1 MTTQHSEML
10 PDDCSSCIRLFEA
23 LTSLDG
29 PITTK
34 DLGALVGLGER
45 ATYLH
50 LAHLVL
56 HSRVMSDRRTPV
68 PDATV
73 GSPADTPLEK
83 IQTPLDWVLTV
94 VCRDRMC
101 RRMLVLCA
109 THADAAWAA
118 QLGVAQIASALGV
131 HRDTIRVHRR
141 HLTEDRLIRIERVS
155 VRYESGHV
163 QREDD
168 RYVLLSG
175 LLVMAQVHPVPLA
188 GRTANEDWALSV
200 LACARWW
207 APPATPKGRETTRQ
221 AVRLLVQVLA
231 EYGWPSDEVRRR
243 IEITPYDDVHD
254 HLSLLRSLLRDC
266 TVPYV
271 STARDHVSGTPAG
284 RVQCARCSSPF
295 PMSSRA
301 VPGQVCA
308 DSEACAERAGGVPAH
323 VALRHH
329 RSW

>member
-1 MTTQHSEML
+1 MTSI
-10 PDDCSSCIRLFEA
+10 DV
-23 LTSLDG
+23 

-34 DLGALVGLGER
+34 ALGTLVDLGER
-45 ATYLH
+45 ATYVH

-56 HSRVMSDRRTPV
+56 HSRLMADRRTPV
-68 PDATV
+68 PGATV
-73 GSPADTPLEK
+73 GAPAETPVEQ

-94 VCRDRMC
+94 VCRDRLC

-118 QLGVAQIASALGV
+118 QLGVAQIAAALGV

-141 HLTEDRLIRIERVS
+141 HLSEDKLVKIERVS
-155 VRYESGHV
+155 VRYESGHF
-163 QREDD
+163 RRDTD
-168 RYVLLSG
+168 RYVLQSG
-175 LLVMAQVHPVPLA
+175 LLVMAQVHPVPLV
-188 GRTANEDWALSV
+188 GRNHNEDWAHSI

-207 APPATPKGRETTRQ
+207 APPATPKGKEATRQ

-231 EYGWPSDEVRRR
+231 EHGWPSDEVRRR

-266 TVPYV
+266 MEPYV
-271 STARDHVSGTPAG
+271 IAARDHVSGTPAG

-295 PMSSRA
+295 PSWSRA
-301 VPGQVCA
+301 VPGQVCS
-308 DSEACAERAGGVPAH
+308 DTEACAERAGDVPAH
-323 VALRHH
+323 AALHLG
-329 RSW
+329 